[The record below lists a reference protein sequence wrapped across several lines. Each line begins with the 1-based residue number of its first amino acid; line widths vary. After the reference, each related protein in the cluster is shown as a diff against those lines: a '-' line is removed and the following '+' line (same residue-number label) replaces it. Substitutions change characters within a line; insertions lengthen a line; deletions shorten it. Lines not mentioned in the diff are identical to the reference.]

1 MEYDKSIFRNNI
13 CFLRHKSGLSQA
25 KFGEKIGIS
34 QHLVSV
40 YENGYDPNPTVN
52 TLISLSKYA
61 NTSIEALLTLNLEDN
76 VFNFGTRRSNASKF
90 EYSHFE
96 GMTYNM
102 YFLQERKPSQFYHG
116 FLSLDKN
123 FDEEHSFL
131 HGTVTT
137 AHIYDC
143 KMVIEENNTV
153 YLYGTEINMPRR
165 FHIGLYYPDFREE
178 VKYRAGLGILT
189 RIDRRK
195 YFVGM
200 KVAISVNELDTND
213 VKISEG
219 LIQFLTEGERNGQL
233 SINRDKDDEFR
244 EWVQGLY

>member
-1 MEYDKSIFRNNI
+1 MEYNKKVFQKNV

-25 KFGEKIGIS
+25 KFGEEIGIS

-40 YENGYDPNPTVN
+40 YENGDNPNPTME

-76 VFNFGTRRSNASKF
+76 VFNYGTRRTSAADF

-96 GMTYNM
+96 GMTY
-102 YFLQERKPSQFYHG
+102 YVYYLQERLPVQFYRG
-116 FLSLDKN
+116 FLSLDEKY
-123 FDEEHSFL
+123 DREHLFL

-137 AHIYDC
+137 GHTYDC
-143 KMVIEENNTV
+143 KMVIEGNNTV
-153 YLYGTEINMPRR
+153 YLYGTEINLPRR
-165 FHIGLYYPDFREE
+165 FHISLYFPDFREE
-178 VKYRAGLGILT
+178 IKYRAGLGILT

-195 YFVGM
+195 HFVGM
-200 KVAISVNELDTND
+200 RVALSVDALDIDDVEISNRL
-213 VKISEG
+213 K
-219 LIQFLTEGERNGQL
+219 LFLAEGEGNGQL

-244 EWVQGLY
+244 EWVQRLY